1 MTDAT
6 REAEIRRLFYRE
18 HWKIGTIA
26 AQLGVHHDTVVRAL
40 NRPAAPVAP
49 APRAWGVDAYL
60 PAVADILQRYPSLT
74 ATRLHQMI
82 RERGYSGGVTQLRR
96 AVVHHKLRPER
107 KPDVF
112 ATRVPLPADEAQ
124 VDWATLGKV
133 RVGRTERHVYAL
145 LVVLPYSRD
154 CFVGFYHD
162 MKLATLI
169 EAHVDAFELFG
180 GVPRRIL
187 YDNMK
192 TAVVDRVGDAV
203 RYHPTLLAL
212 SDYYGFEP
220 VACRPRRPNEKG
232 NVERRVRDL
241 RDSMLAGTSYAAR
254 GQYIDAFA
262 KWRTEVLHTRAHSRA
277 GAETVGDAAARE
289 RSLLLPLPR
298 EPFAAFPLQGMRV
311 GKQAWLTLDTN
322 RYSVPPRYVGKTV
335 SMLATHDRVCVL
347 DNDKVVCT
355 HKRSWDKHGDHQ
367 LDEHAKQIRE
377 LRPRSREHA
386 GRARLITACPSAAQ
400 LLQRL
405 IEEDEPTAHHTR
417 VLNQLVETHGAEAV
431 QGAIAQAIER
441 GTPRAASVRMLL
453 LGGGKAKGA
462 ALAAPIALPAHIADM
477 DHTRTTHNL
486 GDYDACTT
494 PRRR

>member
-6 REAEIRRLFYRE
+6 REATIRRLYYRE
-18 HWKIGTIA
+18 HWTIGTIA
-26 AQLGVHHDTVVRAL
+26 TQLGVHRDTVVRAL
-40 NRPAAPVAP
+40 HRPVEPIAP
-49 APRAWGVDAYL
+49 APRAWGVDPYL
-60 PAVADILQRYPSLT
+60 PVVAEVLKQYPDLT

-82 RERGYSGGVTQLRR
+82 RDRGYTGGVTQLRR
-96 AVVHHKLRPER
+96 ALVQRKLRPER
-107 KPDVF
+107 TPEVF
-112 ATRVPLPADEAQ
+112 ATRVPLPAEEAQ

-169 EAHVDAFELFG
+169 EAHVDAFERLG

-203 RYHPTLLAL
+203 RFHPTLLAL

-232 NVERRVRDL
+232 SVERRVRDL
-241 RDSMLAGTSYAAR
+241 RDSLLAGTSFATR

-262 KWRTEVLHTRAHSRA
+262 KWRSEVLHTRAHSRA
-277 GAETVGDAAARE
+277 GAETVGEAAAHE

-298 EPFAAFPLQGMRV
+298 EPFAAFPLRGMRV

-335 SMLATHDRVCVL
+335 SMLATHDRVCIL
-347 DNDKVVCT
+347 DNDEVVCT

-367 LDEHAKQIRE
+367 LHEHAKQIRE
-377 LRPRSREHA
+377 LRPRSREHS
-386 GRARLITACPSAAQ
+386 GRARLITACPNAAQ

-405 IEEDEPTAHHTR
+405 IEEREPTAHHTR
-417 VLNQLVETHGAEAV
+417 GLNTLVETHGADAV
-431 QGAIAQAIER
+431 TRAIAQALER
-441 GTPRAASVRMLL
+441 GTPRLASVRMLL
-453 LGGGKAKGA
+453 LGSGKAKEA
-462 ALAAPIALPAHIADM
+462 ALAVPVALPAHLADL
-477 DHTRTTHNL
+477 DHAPSTHNL
-486 GDYDACTT
+486 GDYDACHTA
-494 PRRR
+494 PGR